1 MPTFQGRRALAA
13 CLLALFAWLLAAPLA
28 AASPA
33 DPPSSPPDLGSIV
46 AGVKASDPAFEPA
59 TSTTTPPA
67 DPTTSTTRP
76 ATTTTRPATTT
87 TRPAAATS
95 TTAPASVRVASAPA
109 GGVTAGAP
117 ATAGTNT
124 AGTNTAG
131 APAGGTDTKA
141 SVSFNLDG
149 VGAGK
154 PSQSLMIIVLIT
166 LLSVAPALLIMLTS
180 FTRIVIVLSLTRN
193 ALGLHTIPPNQ
204 VIVGLAMFLSF
215 FVMSPTFSDINKDAV
230 QPLLHGQKTQ
240 AQAYDSAVTPLRT
253 FMLKQTR
260 KGELAMFSSAANGG
274 KRPAKPEDV
283 GLAALIP
290 AFILSELKTA
300 FIIGFVVFIP
310 FLVIDIVVS
319 SSLMSMGMMML
330 PPVFVS
336 LPFKLLLFVMVDGW
350 GLIVRSLLKSF
361 A

>member
-1 MPTFQGRRALAA
+1 MPTPRGRRAAAA
-13 CLLALFAWLLAAPLA
+13 CLLILAFWLVAATPALAAPAESGAPGAPSATRSA
-28 AASPA
+28 A
-33 DPPSSPPDLGSIV
+33 V
-46 AGVKASDPAFEPA
+46 
-59 TSTTTPPA
+59 TTPALPA
-67 DPTTSTTRP
+67 
-76 ATTTTRPATTT
+76 
-87 TRPAAATS
+87 
-95 TTAPASVRVASAPA
+95 
-109 GGVTAGAP
+109 
-117 ATAGTNT
+117 
-124 AGTNTAG
+124 TNTAG
-131 APAGGTDTKA
+131 APVGAGNDTKA
-141 SVSFNLDG
+141 SISLDLDG
-149 VGAGK
+149 VGTK

-166 LLSVAPALLIMLTS
+166 LLSVAPALLIMMTG

-215 FVMSPTFSDINKDAV
+215 FVMSPTFSDINREAI
-230 QPLLHGQKTQ
+230 QPLLKGEKTQ
-240 AQAYDSAVTPLRT
+240 SQAYESAVTPLRT

-274 KRPAKPEDV
+274 KRPEKPEDV